1 VKFNLTKRKS
11 RSPPPPPTLV
21 ASKRELSLSSKRSAK
36 SRALEALSNQQK
48 QPSTKASSLAN
59 ATANKSTVDLFGK
72 TKSSLSN
79 TNDLEEIEGELSD
92 QERDKSNI
100 DDEGEEPEDY
110 YEESID
116 IDEDEDIE
124 TNEEKDEAE
133 EEEDEEEEEESES
146 SKLFRPFKKIRSSAR
161 AKSGNSDFSSAS
173 SRHYSNH
180 QKSNNAEAIN
190 DLDSET
196 KSNEKSRLRKQSN
209 SSNRS
214 LSKVESP
221 PATSSRTVVPHKKAR
236 LSTDLPWTAYSAP
249 EIEKSN

>member
-1 VKFNLTKRKS
+1 MIKIGNH
-11 RSPPPPPTLV
+11 
-21 ASKRELSLSSKRSAK
+21 
-36 SRALEALSNQQK
+36 
-48 QPSTKASSLAN
+48 
-59 ATANKSTVDLFGK
+59 
-72 TKSSLSN
+72 
-79 TNDLEEIEGELSD
+79 DLEEIEGELSD

-110 YEESID
+110 YEENID
-116 IDEDEDIE
+116 IDEEEEEAEDIE
-124 TNEEKDEAE
+124 TNEEKDEVE
-133 EEEDEEEEEESES
+133 EEEDDDDGDEEEESES

-180 QKSNNAEAIN
+180 QKSTNAEAIN

-196 KSNEKSRLRKQSN
+196 KVTEKYRLRKQSN

-214 LSKVESP
+214 LTKVESP